1 MGWISTLVLL
11 IISLAPNTCRDIL
24 HTQDT
29 AAAVG
34 AGVYGLSVA
43 PHHTARPSPRM
54 AAGHLPVCNP
64 YLRNIPEVVALLA

>member
-11 IISLAPNTCRDIL
+11 IISLAPNTCHGIL

-29 AAAVG
+29 AAAVE
-34 AGVYGLSVA
+34 AGVYGLVVA

-54 AAGHLPVCNP
+54 AAGHLPACIP